1 MWIVQIALRRPYT
14 FIVMAIAITLL
25 GGWSALRTP
34 TDILPTIRIPVI
46 AAVWNY
52 TGLQPADMADRV
64 VGNSERGAPTL
75 VNDIEHSESQSLT
88 GIGVVKY
95 YFQPGVNADLAFAQ
109 ITGASQ
115 TQLRNLPPGAQPP
128 VLLNYNAS
136 TVPILQLALDSP
148 SIPDGQLFDLATNV
162 VRPMVQ
168 TIGGAASP
176 FPYGGKQRVVQV
188 DLDPNALR
196 ARSLAGNDVVAAI
209 GSQNLFVPAGS
220 EKISDIEYHISLNA
234 SPRDISELN
243 DLPLRTDNGIVTYVR
258 DVAHV
263 HDGSSPQT
271 NVVRVDGRHSVLMTI
286 LKTGSAS
293 TLDVVR
299 QVREMLP
306 RALRQ
311 LPDGVNITPLND
323 QSLFVRAAVNG
334 VIREGVLAAL
344 LTGLMILLILGSWR
358 STVIITL
365 TIPLPILASVAC
377 LSALGET
384 INIMTLGGLALAVG
398 ILVDNATVTIENIN
412 WHLEHGKD
420 VEQAILDGAE
430 QIALPAL
437 VSTLAICIV
446 FVPMFMLAGVSR
458 YLFVPLAEAVVF
470 AMLASYLLSRTLV
483 PTLAMYWLRPHAPGG
498 AAAANALH
506 ALQLRVERGFEA
518 LRQGYHE
525 LLAAAL
531 QHARGFMAAFI
542 VMAGAGFLLLPFLG
556 QDFFPSVDAG
566 QVRLHL
572 RARSGTRIEQT
583 SALCDQVEATIRRVI
598 PAGELVSLVDN
609 IGVPYSGLN
618 LAYSTSA
625 PIGTGDADIL
635 IELKPGHH
643 APTEGYVR
651 TLRARLGEQFPGV
664 GFAFLPSDILTQI
677 LNSGLPSPLDVAVIG
692 RDAEG
697 NRAFANRLASRLRA
711 IPGTV
716 DVRVH
721 QANDYPQV
729 NVDVNRSKA
738 ALLGLTQAN
747 VAGNILVSL
756 AGSSQSSPSFWLDPR
771 SRVQYSVVTQAEQW
785 RLNSLQDLG
794 LIQVGAGNGS
804 PPQLLANLATLSRGV
819 GAGVVS
825 HYDAKPV
832 FDVYGSVEGID
843 LGRVATG
850 LKAVVHEL
858 EPQLPRGSEIMVR
871 GQIDTMQSSLR
882 GLASGMVGAVILVY
896 LLMVVNFQSWIDPL
910 VIITALPAALAGIV
924 WMLFTSHTTLSVPAL
939 IGAIMC
945 IGVAT
950 ANSILVVSFAR
961 ERMNAGLSPHDA
973 ALEAGFVRFRPVLMT
988 ALAMVIGMVPMALGM
1003 GEGSEQ
1009 NAPLGRAAIG
1019 GLLFATF
1026 ATLLFVPVVFST
1038 VHGWLAARRH
1048 GPAQPLPGSH

>member
-1 MWIVQIALRRPYT
+1 MWIVQVALRRPYT
-14 FIVMAIAITLL
+14 FVVLAIVIVLL
-25 GGWSALRTP
+25 GGFTALRTP

-46 AAVWNY
+46 AAVWTY
-52 TGLQPADMADRV
+52 TGLQPSDMADRI
-64 VGNSERGAPTL
+64 VGSSERFAPTL

-88 GIGVVKY
+88 GMGVVKY
-95 YFQPGVNADLAFAQ
+95 FFQPGVNPDLAFAQ

-115 TQLRNLPPGAQPP
+115 TQLRNLPPGATPP

-136 TVPILQLALDSP
+136 TVPILQLALDSGT
-148 SIPDGQLFDLATNV
+148 IGDGPLFDLAANV
-162 VRPMVQ
+162 VRPIVQ

-176 FPYGGKQRVVQV
+176 NPYGGKQRVVQV
-188 DLDPNALR
+188 DLDPAALR
-196 ARSLAGNDVVAAI
+196 ARGLTGSDVVSAI
-209 GSQNLFVPAGS
+209 GNQNLFVPAGS
-220 EKISDIEYHISLNA
+220 EKIADIEYHVALNA
-234 SPRDISELN
+234 SPGNVDELN
-243 DLPLRTDNGIVTYVR
+243 NLPLRAANGSVTYVR

-271 NVVRVDGRHSVLMTI
+271 NIVRVNGRHSVLMTI

-299 QVREMLP
+299 EVKEILP

-311 LPDGVNITPLND
+311 LPDGVNITALND
-323 QSLFVRAAVNG
+323 QSLFVRAAVDG

-358 STVIITL
+358 STLIIVV
-365 TIPLPILASVAC
+365 TIPLPILAAIAC
-377 LSALGET
+377 LSAIGET

-398 ILVDNATVTIENIN
+398 ILVDNATVTIENMN
-412 WHLEHGKD
+412 WHLEQGKG
-420 VEQAILDGAE
+420 VEQAILDGAQ

-437 VSTLAICIV
+437 VATLAICIV

-458 YLFVPLAEAVVF
+458 FLFVPLAEAVVF

-483 PTLAMYWLRPHAPGG
+483 PTLAKYWLKPHAAAAGAPGG
-498 AAAANALH
+498 SRLLG
-506 ALQLRVERGFEA
+506 ALQALQQRVERGFEA

-531 QHARGFMAAFI
+531 QHGRGFLLAFML
-542 VMAGAGFLLLPFLG
+542 VAGTGFLLLPFLG
-556 QDFFPSVDAG
+556 QDFFPAVDAG

-583 SALCDQVEATIRRVI
+583 AALCDEVEATIRKLI
-598 PAGELVSLVDN
+598 PAGELATLVDN

-635 IELKPGHH
+635 IELRPGRH

-651 TLRARLGEQFPGV
+651 ELRRQLTAQFPGV
-664 GFAFLPSDILTQI
+664 SFAFLPSDILTQI
-677 LNSGLPSPLDVAVIG
+677 LNFGLPAPLDVAVIG
-692 RDAEG
+692 RDVEG
-697 NRAFANRLASRLRA
+697 NRAFANRMAERLRA

-721 QANDYPQV
+721 QAYDYPQI
-729 NVDVNRSKA
+729 NVDVNRSNA

-756 AGSSQSSPSFWLDPR
+756 SGSSQSSPSFWLDPK
-771 SRVQYSVVTQAEQW
+771 SFVQYSVVAQTEQW
-785 RLNSLQDLG
+785 RLNSLADLG
-794 LIQVGAGNGS
+794 MITVGAGNGS
-804 PPQLLANLATLSRGV
+804 APQLLANLATISRGV

-825 HYDAKPV
+825 HYDGKPV
-832 FDVYGSVEGID
+832 FDVYGGIEGID
-843 LGRVATG
+843 LGRVAGG
-850 LKAVVHEL
+850 LRAVLHDL
-858 EPQLPRGSEIMVR
+858 EPQLPRGSELMVR
-871 GQIDTMQSSLR
+871 GQIDTMQSSLL
-882 GLASGMVGAVILVY
+882 GLGSGMVGAVILVY
-896 LLMVVNFQSWIDPL
+896 LLMVVNFQSWVDPL
-910 VIITALPAALAGIV
+910 IIITALPAALAGIV
-924 WMLFTSHTTLSVPAL
+924 WILFTSHTTLSVPAL

-945 IGVAT
+945 VGVAT

-961 ERMNAGLSPHDA
+961 ERMGEGLSPHDA

-988 ALAMVIGMVPMALGM
+988 ALAMIIGMVPMALGM
-1003 GEGSEQ
+1003 GEASEQ

-1026 ATLLFVPVVFST
+1026 ATLLFVPVVFAK
-1038 VHGWLAARRH
+1038 VHGWLASRTP
-1048 GPAQPLPGSH
+1048 GPAQP